1 MSMQSK
7 LNRFKKHLVSEK
19 KEARTSIQT
28 PPSQPVIQH
37 HEAWNSFQTTPY
49 FYEEEYCLVRE
60 VSYPL
65 DQRWGNYS
73 FEELEEVMEDW
84 RKAGAVH
91 PLSSHDLYPSDLVF
105 FDTETTGLSGG
116 AGNTI
121 FLLGYSQVEEDQ
133 VKVKQFFLP
142 GPGSEIAMYHLFLT
156 QVKELKNLVTYNGKS
171 FDWPQVKTRHTLIR
185 DFVPSLPAFGHF
197 DLLHGSRRL
206 WKQSLESVR
215 LSVVEKEI
223 LGVNREHDTPGYL
236 APMLYFQYLKEND
249 PELVKGVMTHNEWD
263 VLSLISLYIHI
274 SKLLQGGSAV
284 TSIEQYESARWYESA
299 GQFGIALQKYTEMMN
314 GEGSQSKMA
323 KKAAAALYKK
333 TKQDH
338 LAVPL
343 WQELCTNGSL
353 GNDEEPYVELAKW
366 HEHQGKDYEKALYYA
381 EAAYGIWKS
390 KKRLLKRTEE
400 KEKAAFD
407 NRIQRL
413 RKKCENS

>member
-7 LNRFKKHLVSEK
+7 LNRFKKHLVTEK
-19 KEARTSIQT
+19 NKAEPLVEFT
-28 PPSQPVIQH
+28 PQRQAIQH
-37 HEAWNSFQTTPY
+37 HEAWKSLQTAPY
-49 FYEEEYCLVRE
+49 FYDEEYCLVRE
-60 VSYPL
+60 VHYPV

-73 FEELEEVMEDW
+73 FKELESVMEAWMKSGDI
-84 RKAGAVH
+84 H
-91 PLSSHDLYPSDLVF
+91 PLSSHNLSPADLLF

-121 FLLGYSQVEEDQ
+121 FLLGHSQVEEEQ
-133 VKVKQFFLP
+133 VKVKQYFLP
-142 GPGSEIAMYHLFLT
+142 GPGSEIAMYHYFLT

-223 LGVNREHDTPGYL
+223 LGVEREHDTPGYL

-249 PELVKGVMTHNEWD
+249 PELVKGVMIHNEWD
-263 VLSLISLYIHI
+263 VLSLITLYIHI
-274 SKLLQGGSAV
+274 SKILQGSSAV

-299 GQFGIALQKYTEMMN
+299 GQFGVALQKYTEMMN
-314 GEGSQSKMA
+314 GEGSPSKMA

-333 TKQDH
+333 MKQEH

-343 WQELCTNGSL
+343 WQELCQNSSME
-353 GNDEEPYVELAKW
+353 NDEEPFVELAKW
-366 HEHQGKDYEKALYYA
+366 HEHQEKDFERALYYA
-381 EAAYGIWKS
+381 EAAYGIWKR
-390 KKRLLKRTEE
+390 KKRLLKRTEV

-407 NRIQRL
+407 KRIQRL
-413 RKKCENS
+413 RKKCEIT